1 MEIGAEVMSRAFTIS
16 TYHLSS
22 MEECADFLFA
32 LMRLKGVVILGGQGV
47 LEKKTT
53 ILFLDSYLTRLM
65 TDFLDNIKK
74 GQCEL
79 FLPFIC
85 YESHPFSIQ

>member
-1 MEIGAEVMSRAFTIS
+1 VHYYSFDAFQ
-16 TYHLSS
+16 SS
-22 MEECADFLFA
+22 GLVGEFA
-32 LMRLKGVVILGGQGV
+32 YIGGQGV
-47 LEKKTT
+47 TEKFPT

-74 GQCEL
+74 GLCEL

-85 YESHPFSIQ
+85 YERQPFSIQ